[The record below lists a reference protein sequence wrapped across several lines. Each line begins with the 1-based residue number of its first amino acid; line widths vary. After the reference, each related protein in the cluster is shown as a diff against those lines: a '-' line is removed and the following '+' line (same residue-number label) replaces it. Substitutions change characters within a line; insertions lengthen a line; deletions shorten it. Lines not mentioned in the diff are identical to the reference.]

1 MFSLCLSSLLFF
13 LLFSFFSLL
22 FIPFRKAIARHT
34 PHAIIHIRYSHHFL
48 DNIKQTAASAIHQ
61 NKHNQSFA
69 RFHFPVSTLIIK
81 LALEFHDKLDF
92 FFRPPSASGR
102 QHPSGRHKCPLFWPL
117 PSGRESQGWSRMI
130 HKAPLTPRVL
140 PRRRESPSPTRAS
153 SCPAVALR
161 YSSRHPLIG
170 HRRLRCESAQTTP
183 ATATLPSRYTQV
195 PFTETRP
202 CVSSGVGTTHSLNL
216 HKHHLHW

>member
-1 MFSLCLSSLLFF
+1 MISWIFF
-13 LLFSFFSLL
+13 V
-22 FIPFRKAIARHT
+22 PPPHRTGGT
-34 PHAIIHIRYSHHFL
+34 PE
-48 DNIKQTAASAIHQ
+48 AATS
-61 NKHNQSFA
+61 
-69 RFHFPVSTLIIK
+69 
-81 LALEFHDKLDF
+81 D
-92 FFRPPSASGR
+92 
-102 QHPSGRHKCPLFWPL
+102 PLFWPL

-140 PRRRESPSPTRAS
+140 PGRRESLSPTRAS
-153 SCPAVALR
+153 SCHAAALR

-170 HRRLRCESAQTTP
+170 HHRLRCETAQTTP
-183 ATATLPSRYTQV
+183 ATPSLPSRYTQV